1 MDSPSRVFVPS
12 VLEAAGNA
20 IGMGCFS
27 TEQIAWEVMKT
38 VLAKSEQMNLE
49 QATII
54 AWDVD
59 VVGTDGM
66 TVLTTLEGKIC
77 PVCQRRTFWV
87 DLEHLSALC
96 YGSQCSAWIEQST
109 VDPEIIDCGWPPL
122 RFLKQVK
129 DIEEAYNELRTVGAD
144 VLASTEE
151 YSNAATQA
159 MYDSMNESTE

>member
-1 MDSPSRVFVPS
+1 MDSSKRVFVPS
-12 VLEAAGNA
+12 ILEADGNA
-20 IGMGCFS
+20 IGLGCFS

-38 VLAKSEQMNLE
+38 FLSKSEQMNLQ
-49 QATII
+49 QATMI
-54 AWDVD
+54 AWDID
-59 VVGTDGM
+59 VVGEDGM
-66 TVLTTLEGKIC
+66 TVLSTLEGKIC

-129 DIEEAYNELRTVGAD
+129 EIEEAYNELRTIGAD
-144 VLASTEE
+144 VLAATDEQLDTV
-151 YSNAATQA
+151 TQA
-159 MYDSMNESTE
+159 LYDSVQQPTE

>member
-1 MDSPSRVFVPS
+1 MDSPSRVYVPS
-12 VLEAAGNA
+12 VLEVDGNA

-27 TEQIAWEVMKT
+27 SEQIAWEVMKT
-38 VLAKSEQMNLE
+38 FLAKSEQMNLE
-49 QATII
+49 QATIV

-59 VVGTDGM
+59 VVGEDGM
-66 TVLTTLEGKIC
+66 TVLTKLEGKIC

-129 DIEEAYNELRTVGAD
+129 EIEEAYNELRTIGAD
-144 VLASTEE
+144 VLASLEE
-151 YSNAATQA
+151 HPDTITQT
-159 MYDSMNESTE
+159 MFDSADQVAE